1 MLKKYSLLVLLAFSL
16 NGTAQYKYWVFLESS
31 EQQLEWFEN
40 HKNELSPAIS
50 DLALQKRV
58 ERNVSLEI
66 SDYQRR
72 NPQLERLLI
81 EADAKIHGYSRWLNA
96 YSIETSHQ
104 IHELS
109 DVIDK
114 RVLFQLG
121 LYNPGFEIQPVRSL
135 LIEEVEN
142 TTPSLETHSAVR
154 ALAAAPPGDHWFDY
168 GEAWQQTDMV
178 KGHVL
183 HDAGFEGR
191 GLLIAVLDG
200 AFYHAN
206 EWGGLQRAFDDG
218 RVVATYD
225 FVNND
230 TNVFR
235 AAGFHG
241 TRVWSIM
248 CAEMDGQLVGSAP
261 KASYALL
268 RSEDDES
275 ETKVE
280 EDNWIFAMEFADSI
294 GADVINSSL
303 GYTTFDSGIDYTP
316 EDMDGRTAIVTYGAV
331 MAHRKG
337 MVVVTSAGNTG
348 ASNWRIISAPAD
360 ADSVLAVG
368 AVDSNRVVGG
378 FSARGP
384 SADGRVKP
392 DIMAQG
398 VLTAHLG
405 QYGLVTRGN
414 GTSFSA
420 PVMAGFAA
428 CFWEANPTATNYQI
442 MNWIRQSA
450 DRYGN
455 PNSDYG
461 YGIPNFG
468 TAMELSGAM
477 EASPSYVFPNP
488 ADSEVRLRLDM
499 EGPAEYTITTI
510 DGAVAASGEIQFPR
524 NDYLT
529 LGSSLSN
536 GLYILTV
543 TSEGE
548 VFSTKLVV
556 RR

>member
-1 MLKKYSLLVLLAFSL
+1 MPSNQRFVEEFKNRPDSL
-16 NGTAQYKYWVFLESS
+16 T
-31 EQQLEWFEN
+31 
-40 HKNELSPAIS
+40 PAIS
-50 DLALQKRV
+50 DRALEKRV
-58 ERNVSLEI
+58 ERGVSLEI

-72 NPQLERLLI
+72 NRHLEGLLL
-81 EADAKIHGYSRWLNA
+81 EAGAEIHGYSRWLNA
-96 YSIETSHQ
+96 YSIETSHPVR
-104 IHELS
+104 ELA

-114 RVLFQLG
+114 RVLFQFG
-121 LYNPGFEIQPVRSL
+121 YYFNGFETQPVRSL
-135 LIEEVEN
+135 IIEDVEN
-142 TTPSLETHSAVR
+142 TSPILESHSAIR
-154 ALAAAPPGDHWFDY
+154 ATAAAPPGDHWYDY

-191 GLLIAVLDG
+191 GMLIAVLDG

-248 CAEMDGQLVGSAP
+248 SAEMDGQLVGSAP

-280 EDNWIFAMEFADSI
+280 EDNWIFAMEYADSL

-303 GYTTFDSGIDYTP
+303 GYTTFDSGIDYSP

-348 ASNWRIISAPAD
+348 ASNWRIVSAPAD

-392 DIMAQG
+392 DVMAQG

-405 QYGLVTRGN
+405 LYGLVTRGN

-420 PVMAGFAA
+420 PVLAGFAA
-428 CFWEANPTATNYQI
+428 CFWEANPTASNYEI

-455 PNSDYG
+455 PDSDYG

-468 TAMELSGAM
+468 TAMELSGAV

-488 ADSEVRLRLDM
+488 ADSEVRVRIDM
-499 EGPAEYTITTI
+499 EGPAEYTITTT
-510 DGAVAASGEIQFPR
+510 DGAVVSTGEIQFPR
-524 NDYLT
+524 NDYL
-529 LGSSLSN
+529 LLSSGISN

-548 VFSTKLVV
+548 VFSTKLLV